1 MARLDVES
9 LFTNIPLEETIKIC
23 CDSLYKNQELLS
35 NINKNQFEKLLRAA
49 LCNNYFLFDDI
60 VHQQVEGVAMGSPLG
75 PSLANAFL
83 AHYEQIWLN
92 DCPDEFKPVYYKRY
106 GDDIFARFRSPHHLE
121 KFNEYLN
128 TKHANIKF
136 RLKLA
141 VLISRNNKSFTTT
154 VYHKPT
160 FSGVY
165 SNFNSFIADEYKHG
179 LIFTLL
185 FRIFSI
191 ISDFSKFHEEV
202 NYLKNVLK
210 KNSFPSTLIDK
221 CIKIFLNKQFSQK
234 ILEHTVPKKELCIVL
249 PYLGMSSLCLR
260 TRLQKKHQQQHF
272 IL

>member
-1 MARLDVES
+1 ML
-9 LFTNIPLEETIKIC
+9 TKC
-23 CDSLYKNQELLS
+23 
-35 NINKNQFEKLLRAA
+35 
-49 LCNNYFLFDDI
+49 
-60 VHQQVEGVAMGSPLG
+60 
-75 PSLANAFL
+75 AFL

-106 GDDIFARFRSPHHLE
+106 VDDIFVLFRSPHHLE

-136 RLKLA
+136 TSEKEVNGSLPFLD
-141 VLISRNNKSFTTT
+141 VLISRNKEGFTTT

-191 ISDFSKFHEEV
+191 VSEFSKFHEEV
-202 NYLKNVLK
+202 N
-210 KNSFPSTLIDK
+210 
-221 CIKIFLNKQFSQK
+221 
-234 ILEHTVPKKELCIVL
+234 
-249 PYLGMSSLCLR
+249 
-260 TRLQKKHQQQHF
+260 
-272 IL
+272 